1 MATKNLNPLAELAS
15 ELRAEPQRNGE
26 KMETFP
32 DPELYDDQAA
42 VVDRA
47 LKRLATN
54 LRNHSASIGIDL
66 GLIER
71 NEVQSLEAGLDMFR
85 KQTEEQIPELVDP
98 DDQRLYDKA
107 KLQSSITTE
116 VIPGENDKARN
127 SLADFGMEYAR
138 DDETN
143 FDTHYSDSEEESS
156 GDEEG
161 FVSLDNTIKVDFE
174 VSSAGGSNILHAT
187 IAQTQGLD
195 VIHIVDLKERT
206 IKFITARR
214 SIENPLIGNDDI
226 RGLIV
231 GMSAMA
237 IPGRYEWAMGRVID
251 DGQKSGVWRCVWP
264 ALEHQLP
271 EEMREQTVDIVLEEG
286 DYSVKDWDWDIGTN
300 NVPGSGQQNDNDW
313 EMIL

>member
-1 MATKNLNPLAELAS
+1 MATKNLDPLAELAS
-15 ELRAEPQRNGE
+15 EFKAEPQRNGE
-26 KMETFP
+26 GMEAFP
-32 DPELYDDQAA
+32 DPELYDEQAA
-42 VVDRA
+42 VDRA

-54 LRNHSASIGIDL
+54 IRNHSASIGIDL

-71 NEVQSLEAGLDMFR
+71 NEQSLEAGLDKFR
-85 KQTEEQIPELVDP
+85 KQTGEQIPELVDP

-116 VIPGENDKARN
+116 VITGENDKTLDPLPN
-127 SLADFGMEYAR
+127 FGIEYAR

-143 FDTHYSDSEEESS
+143 FDTHYSDSEDESS
-156 GDEEG
+156 GDDEG
-161 FVSLDNTIKVDFE
+161 FVSLYNTIKVDFE
-174 VSSAGGSNILHAT
+174 VSSAGSSNILHAT
-187 IAQTQGLD
+187 IAQTRGLD

-214 SIENPLIGNDDI
+214 SIENPTIGNDDI

-237 IPGRYEWAMGRVID
+237 LPGRYEWAMGRVID
-251 DGQKSGVWRCVWP
+251 DGQKSGVWKCVWP

-271 EEMREQTVDIVLEEG
+271 EEMREQTVDIVLEED
-286 DYSVKDWDWDIGTN
+286 DYSVKDWDWDIGIN
-300 NVPGSGQQNDNDW
+300 NVPGWLGQQNDMDW
-313 EMIL
+313 ERSL

>member
-1 MATKNLNPLAELAS
+1 MATKNLDPRELAS
-15 ELRAEPQRNGE
+15 ELKAEQQRNGE
-26 KMETFP
+26 GMETFP
-32 DPELYDDQAA
+32 DPELYDEQAA
-42 VVDRA
+42 VDRA

-71 NEVQSLEAGLDMFR
+71 NEQSLEAGLDKFR
-85 KQTEEQIPELVDP
+85 KQTEEQIPELIDP

-107 KLQSSITTE
+107 KLQSSITAGDIT
-116 VIPGENDKARN
+116 GGNDKALDPLSN
-127 SLADFGMEYAR
+127 FGIEYAR
-138 DDETN
+138 DDDTN
-143 FDTHYSDSEEESS
+143 FDTHYSDSEDESS

-161 FVSLDNTIKVDFE
+161 FVSLYNTIKVDFE
-174 VSSAGGSNILHAT
+174 VSSAGSSNILHAT
-187 IAQTQGLD
+187 IARTGGLD

-214 SIENPLIGNDDI
+214 SIENPVIGNDGI
-226 RGLIV
+226 RGLII

-237 IPGRYEWAMGRVID
+237 LPGRYEWAMGRVID
-251 DGQKSGVWRCVWP
+251 DGQKSGVWKCVWP

-286 DYSVKDWDWDIGTN
+286 DYSVKDWDWDIGVN
-300 NVPGSGQQNDNDW
+300 NVPGWLGQQTDKDW
-313 EMIL
+313 EMGL